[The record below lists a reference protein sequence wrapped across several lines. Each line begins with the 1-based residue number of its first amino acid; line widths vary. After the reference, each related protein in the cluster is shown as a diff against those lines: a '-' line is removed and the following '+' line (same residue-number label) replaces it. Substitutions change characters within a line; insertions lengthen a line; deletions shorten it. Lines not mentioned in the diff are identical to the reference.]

1 LPELIS
7 FFAVGEGIKFVR
19 ISAARPIQ
27 ATSRRVYYTIDW
39 GGWMLLVVF
48 SAIVLATGLTIRAG
62 LYGAQY
68 PAAGDVAMVIAGGIA
83 LLWAGFLFSFRVT
96 SRAIITSDG
105 LTIVHGAWRHQIPW
119 TDVER
124 VDEWSTM
131 TDGMREH
138 WMALWSIDGMRLQI
152 RQDLVGNYAAFR
164 TDVMRSL
171 AGYQTPPDSVT
182 DLEHPL
188 VLIEDRAMQIG
199 GWGTLAGVCGVSG
212 LLIWGFLPHIASLGV
227 VLAAAGGVSL
237 VITAVLAI
245 FRQKLI
251 VGAMGVVSR
260 RGIIHQHIPWGAM
273 YGLTRDESYGTG
285 GAAGILLRGLLMIFF
300 RLDKRSGVILGPVR
314 PYGTITV
321 RGGSG
326 ERIFI
331 HERRYLHPSWIR
343 TRLRAEVAS
352 LRERAAPLASQVVPL
367 PQTGKLKPDVA
378 LPPDPME
385 GSSTLWLRESAGND
399 PFRGGPLP

>member
-1 LPELIS
+1 M
-7 FFAVGEGIKFVR
+7 R

-27 ATSRRVYYTIDW
+27 ATSRRVYYSIDW
-39 GGWMLLVVF
+39 GGWVLLGVITAV
-48 SAIVLATGLTIRAG
+48 VLATGITVRAG
-62 LYGAQY
+62 LYGAKY
-68 PAAGDVAMVIAGGIA
+68 PVVGDMAMVITGGIA
-83 LLWAGFLFSFRVT
+83 LLWAGFLCSFRVT

-124 VDEWSTM
+124 VSEWSTL

-152 RQDLVGNYAAFR
+152 RQDLVGNYAKFR

-188 VLIEDRAMQIG
+188 VLMEDRAAQIG
-199 GWGTLAGVCGVSG
+199 GWGTLTGVCGGSG
-212 LLIWGFLPHIASLGV
+212 LLIWEFLPHITPLGMALTAVGV
-227 VLAAAGGVSL
+227 VC
-237 VITAVLAI
+237 LAI
-245 FRQKLI
+245 TLGLALFRQKLI

-260 RGIIHQHIPWGAM
+260 RGIVTVQIPWGAM
-273 YGLTRDESYGTG
+273 YGLNRDESYSTG

-300 RLDKRSGVILGPVR
+300 RLDKRSGVTLGPVK
-314 PYGTITV
+314 PYGKITV

-352 LRERAAPLASQVVPL
+352 LREHAAPLPPQVTPL
-367 PQTGKLKPDVA
+367 PQTGKLSPDVA

-399 PFRGGPLP
+399 PFRGGRLP